1 MRNYRFRKLCSLL
14 LVLLA
19 LAPAGAQPKP
29 EHASSLVWHS
39 WSDDIF
45 AQAKREHKFV
55 LLDLEAVWCHWCHV
69 MDTVTYEDPDVRSIL
84 DAKYLAVKV
93 DQDSRPDLSNR
104 YEDYGWP
111 ATVVFNA
118 DGQEIVK
125 RQGYMPP
132 KPMLAMLKA
141 IVDDPTPGPSVV
153 PEVVITPA
161 ATSQFPTELL
171 ASLRKNYEAQY
182 DTGNAGWGFSHKYL
196 DGDSIEYA
204 MFVAAHGDKQAEQR
218 ARDTLRAEQKLIDP
232 VWGGAYQYSAG
243 GNWDEPHFEK
253 LIGIQAQTLRI
264 YSLAYAQWHDPD
276 YLRAAQSIRSYVR
289 AFLADPDGAFYV
301 SQDADL
307 VPGEHSA
314 EYFQLNDQA
323 RRRQGVPRVD
333 NHIYA
338 RENGWMISA
347 LCGFYAATG
356 DATALAEARRAAE
369 WIMAN
374 RALPHGGFAHGSH
387 DAAGPYL
394 GDTLSMGQAFLDL
407 YAVTGDRR
415 WLQQAEDALGY
426 INWNFTSEQERGWL
440 TSKTPTDHSYHPRPE
455 RDENIQL
462 ARFANLTY
470 QYTGH
475 ATEREI
481 AEKAMLYLAAKEIAL
496 RPMSGGVLLAE
507 TEFSSSPL
515 HLTVVGPKGDTGAAQ
530 LFQTALQSP
539 LSYKRV
545 EWWDPG
551 TGAPVRDDVRYP
563 RLQHA
568 AAFLCGANSCSK
580 PIYSAEILTSQITR
594 ALHPSIQ

>member
-1 MRNYRFRKLCSLL
+1 
-14 LVLLA
+14 
-19 LAPAGAQPKP
+19 
-29 EHASSLVWHS
+29 
-39 WSDDIF
+39 
-45 AQAKREHKFV
+45 
-55 LLDLEAVWCHWCHV
+55 
-69 MDTVTYEDPDVRSIL
+69 
-84 DAKYLAVKV
+84 
-93 DQDSRPDLSNR
+93 
-104 YEDYGWP
+104 
-111 ATVVFNA
+111 
-118 DGQEIVK
+118 
-125 RQGYMPP
+125 
-132 KPMLAMLKA
+132 
-141 IVDDPTPGPSVV
+141 
-153 PEVVITPA
+153 
-161 ATSQFPTELL
+161 
-171 ASLRKNYEAQY
+171 
-182 DTGNAGWGFSHKYL
+182 
-196 DGDSIEYA
+196 
-204 MFVAAHGDKQAEQR
+204 
-218 ARDTLRAEQKLIDP
+218 
-232 VWGGAYQYSAG
+232 
-243 GNWDEPHFEK
+243 
-253 LIGIQAQTLRI
+253 
-264 YSLAYAQWHDPD
+264 
-276 YLRAAQSIRSYVR
+276 
-289 AFLADPDGAFYV
+289 
-301 SQDADL
+301 
-307 VPGEHSA
+307 
-314 EYFQLNDQA
+314 
-323 RRRQGVPRVD
+323 
-333 NHIYA
+333 
-338 RENGWMISA
+338 
-347 LCGFYAATG
+347 
-356 DATALAEARRAAE
+356 
-369 WIMAN
+369 
-374 RALPHGGFAHGSH
+374 
-387 DAAGPYL
+387 L